1 MLANVNNDADA
12 PLRVAQVMGKMVGG
26 GLESVVMNYYRNVDR
41 SLVQFDFLVDSDS
54 TIVPCDEIDSLG
66 GRVFVVPPYQHLVA
80 SQKELG
86 RLFREERWP
95 IAHSHM
101 NALSVF
107 PLHAAK
113 KAGVP
118 VRIAHSHSTS
128 GKGEYAKNAVKA
140 LLKTQA
146 NRYPTHRVACSRLAG
161 DWLFGNGAEY
171 TVMRNAVD
179 LSAFAPDA
187 ADRTR
192 ARRSLGIE
200 DGQLLV
206 GHLGRYV
213 DQKNHSFLLEIF
225 KEVLALHPDAVLA
238 LAGEG
243 PLLDATRERAR
254 DLGIADS
261 VLFLGTRQ
269 DAPSLYRA
277 FDVFCLPS
285 LYEGLPMVGVEC
297 QAAHTPILASDAVTA
312 EAAATS
318 LMEFE
323 PLGSGPDEWARR
335 LLGMVGKEPVPADL
349 ESIREFD
356 IKAAAPNLVNFY
368 RSALRG
374 PERD

>member
-1 MLANVNNDADA
+1 
-12 PLRVAQVMGKMVGG
+12 MGYMNGAGV
-26 GLESVVMNYYRNVDR
+26 EAVVMNYYRHVDR
-41 SLVQFDFLVDSDS
+41 AKVQFDL
-54 TIVPCDEIDSLG
+54 IVCEGSHFVPRDEVESLG
-66 GRVFVVPPYQHLVA
+66 GRVFMVPPYSHVVEFQN
-80 SQKELG
+80 ELQ
-86 RLFREERWP
+86 RLFRQEQWK
-95 IAHSHM
+95 IVHSHI

-107 PLHAAK
+107 PLRAAK
-113 KAGVP
+113 KAGIP

>member
-1 MLANVNNDADA
+1 MRVYGTGT
-12 PLRVAQVMGKMVGG
+12 PFRVAQVMGKMVGG
-26 GLESVVMNYYRNVDR
+26 GLESIVLNYYRNIDR
-41 SLVQFDFLVDSDS
+41 SQVQFDFLVDSDS
-54 TIVPCDEIDSLG
+54 TLVPREEIESLE
-66 GRVFVVPPYQHLVA
+66 GRVFEVPPYQHVAA
-80 SQKELG
+80 SQKELRLLFG
-86 RLFREERWP
+86 REGWP
-95 IAHSHM
+95 IVHSHM

-107 PLHAAK
+107 PLRAAK

-128 GKGEYAKNAVKA
+128 GRGEHAKNAVKA
-140 LLKTQA
+140 VLKTRA
-146 NRYPTHRVACSRLAG
+146 NRYPTHRLACSVLAG
-161 DWLFGNGAEY
+161 DWLFGKGAEY

-179 LSAFAPDA
+179 LSAFSPDD
-187 ADRTR
+187 ADRARTR
-192 ARRSLGIE
+192 ASLGIR

-213 DQKNHSFLLEIF
+213 DQKNRSFLLEIF
-225 KEVLALHPDAVLA
+225 KEVKKLSPGAVLA
-238 LAGEG
+238 LAGDG
-243 PLLDATRERAR
+243 PLLGATRERAR
-254 DLGIADS
+254 ELGIADS
-261 VLFLGTRQ
+261 VLFLGTRP

-285 LYEGLPMVGVEC
+285 LYEGLPVVGVEC

-323 PLGSGPDEWARR
+323 SLDSSPDEWARR

-349 ESIREFD
+349 ESIRDFD
-356 IKAAAPNLVNFY
+356 IKAVAPNLVSFY